1 MSENPIEVPAIR
13 EWKATAL
20 KRDKV
25 IRIYLDAQGYLHVL
39 RDYAYVDV
47 AGEKLPV
54 GTKTH
59 EEKML
64 WVDVPVEIRQALLI
78 IDGFINSGIDKA
90 EGIK

>member
-1 MSENPIEVPAIR
+1 MTDEILAIR
-13 EWKATAL
+13 EWKATAI

-25 IRIYLDAQGYLHVL
+25 IRMYLDAQGYLHVV
-39 RDYAYVDV
+39 RDYVYVDV
-47 AGEKLPV
+47 AGENLPV

-64 WVDVPVEIRQALLI
+64 WVDVPVEIQQALLI
-78 IDGFINSGIDKA
+78 IDGFINSGINKA